1 MIRKAIIIL
10 IALIF
15 LSGCTTWG
23 NKDIT
28 IVHSGPDGF
37 WDSKG
42 NYQGDVIEV
51 WKINTPKDSDVTI
64 DGDKVTYSGKARN
77 PILDLLYY
85 KAADTDVII
94 SNKEGK

>member
-1 MIRKAIIIL
+1 MKKSIPI
-10 IALIF
+10 IF
-15 LSGCTTWG
+15 LLVVLAGCASFG

-28 IVHSGPDGF
+28 IVHYGPDGS
-37 WDSKG
+37 WDVKG

-51 WKINTPKDSDVTI
+51 WKINTPKDSDVTV
-64 DGDKVTYSGKARN
+64 DGKKVTYSGKTRN

-85 KAADTDVII
+85 KAADTDVVI